1 MSSILYRDQQI
12 YQYLSEFIKYIVETF
27 DICGWID
34 QLTTGQCIKQIDSVC
49 SFEEI
54 NINSFRIA

>member
-34 QLTTGQCIKQIDSVC
+34 QLTVSV
-49 SFEEI
+49 
-54 NINSFRIA
+54 